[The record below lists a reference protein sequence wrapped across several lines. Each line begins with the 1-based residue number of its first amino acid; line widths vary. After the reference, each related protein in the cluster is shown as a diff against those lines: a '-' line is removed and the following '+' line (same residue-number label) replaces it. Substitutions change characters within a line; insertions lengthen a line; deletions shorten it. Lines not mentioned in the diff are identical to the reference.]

1 MFTWVNERS
10 KHDGAW
16 YCVIFVQTWSA
27 AARRMLSALGLINS
41 ILDAM
46 VVDGL
51 EPERSEEAMLSNENV
66 TLTRHAET

>member
-1 MFTWVNERS
+1 
-10 KHDGAW
+10 
-16 YCVIFVQTWSA
+16 
-27 AARRMLSALGLINS
+27 MLSALGLINS

-46 VVDGL
+46 VVGGL